1 MMAEKN
7 TFLDH
12 NISCNMNM
20 INEFSEGVS
29 GLFMNA
35 QDLLSESQG
44 ILSSIEGIAGSIPG
58 EARYAGL
65 IDSIHGC
72 LSKIRMC
79 DMGAIGFQII
89 GKTNNYVENMYSI
102 DREYA
107 ERIKQKSYHGIMRTK
122 EITKS
127 SGKKN
132 KLYLE
137 ADSLLVCSSDPYFV
151 STDSSEEEIKLQKKL
166 KTLQHYNDAYSHVQ
180 DQRARDY
187 YRAKVNEYFHNE
199 IQPTLSDKITNAYE
213 ATGEYAEG
221 NKDGKE
227 INEVEIMWKEVLLIT
242 KCCSN
247 VLAYKKNYGNLTSE
261 IDQIISDIN
270 VGKMAAAVAVS
281 EQIKRKND
289 RYYLDLTNIYNK
301 AYIDAKNNPTV
312 TWEQFEKLNWA
323 KMTEKEFIEMNIYLK
338 EYDITKEDS
347 VKMFLATCLHEAGS
361 GSAVLENGSD
371 LYFANK
377 SYKKEERGVGYCQL
391 TFYENQIMFLEYKED
406 PLINEINGMGKE
418 EVLAKYDIAGYIAQ
432 NYNPWD
438 ISCYVWAEAEHSREK
453 NINKY
458 SEVYGCNERTFLATQ
473 YFINGYPTKE
483 TEFDND
489 LGEIVR
495 ENIEYSFSSDYKH
508 LYVNGRE
515 YKTPKN
521 WEDRKEQFNNVQE
534 VFK

>member
-1 MMAEKN
+1 MAGKN

-12 NISCNMNM
+12 NISCDMDM
-20 INEFSEGVS
+20 LNEFSEGVS

-35 QDLLSESQG
+35 QDILSESQG
-44 ILSSIEGIAGSIPG
+44 ILRSIEGIVGSIPG

-65 IDSIHGC
+65 VDSIHGC

-107 ERIKQKSYHGIMRTK
+107 EKIKQKSYPGIIRTK
-122 EITKS
+122 EVTKS
-127 SGKKN
+127 SSKKN

-151 STDSSEEEIKLQKKL
+151 SNNSSEEGIKLQEKL
-166 KTLQHYNDAYSHVQ
+166 KTLQHYNDAYNHVQ

-199 IQPTLSDKITNAYE
+199 IQPTLSNKITNAYE
-213 ATGEYAEG
+213 VTGEYAEE

-227 INEVEIMWKEVLLIT
+227 INEIEIMWKEVLLIT

-247 VLAYKKNYGNLTSE
+247 VLTYKNNYGNITSE

-270 VGKMAAAVAVS
+270 DGKMTAAVAAS

-289 RYYLDLTNIYNK
+289 RYYLDLISIYNK
-301 AYIDAKNNPTV
+301 AYIDAKNNPIV
-312 TWEQFEKLNWA
+312 TREQFKKINWSE
-323 KMTEKEFIEMNIYLK
+323 MTEREYIQMNIYLK
-338 EYDITKEDS
+338 EYGITTEDS
-347 VKMFLATCLHEAGS
+347 VQMFLATCLHESGGGS
-361 GSAVLENGSD
+361 SVLENGSAFYYD
-371 LYFANK
+371 GQ
-377 SYKKEERGVGYCQL
+377 SYKKEIRGVGYCQL
-391 TFYENQIMFLEYKED
+391 THFDNQEKFLEYKED
-406 PLINEINGMGKE
+406 PLINEINGMSE
-418 EVLAKYDIAGYIAQ
+418 DEVIAEYNIAEYIAR
-432 NYNPWD
+432 NYSPWD
-438 ISCYVWAEAEHSREK
+438 VSCYVWAEASYSGEK
-453 NINKY
+453 NLNTY
-458 SEVYGCNERTFLATQ
+458 SKVNGCNERTFLATQ

-483 TEFDND
+483 TEFNKD
-489 LGEIVR
+489 LGEIVH
-495 ENIEYSFSSDYKH
+495 ENIEYSFSSDYMH

-515 YKTPKN
+515 YKAPKN
-521 WEDRKEQFNNVQE
+521 WEDRKAQFNNVQE
-534 VFK
+534 AFK